1 MTENIATET
10 NLKLTTPTD
19 REIATTR
26 VFDAPRGL
34 VFDALTIVK
43 EASLFS
49 HRSCSPR
56 SLSGPSASLRPVA
69 SPNETPPLRIVQRDL
84 TQVL

>member
-56 SLSGPSASLRPVA
+56 SLSGPAQAFAQLLRRMSRRRFV
-69 SPNETPPLRIVQRDL
+69 SSNGI
-84 TQVL
+84 